1 MRNTPRTDCWAQQIL
16 NEFGPSNC
24 GRFAAMADR
33 ARQLEVELNK
43 TNMQLAVASS
53 GLRQL
58 TDTLMVNKAAHA
70 EAAYTAYCLSVGGR
84 AFNGDPLPD
93 WKTFST
99 DPNKSVQAKAWIDA
113 ATAVIQSCLCVAVNK
128 S

>member
-1 MRNTPRTDCWAQQIL
+1 MSTTPRTDRWAQQIH
-16 NEFGPSNC
+16 ESESSNWE
-24 GRFAAMADR
+24 RFAAMADR
-33 ARQLEVELNK
+33 ARQLEVEVNRTK
-43 TNMQLAVASS
+43 MQLTVASS
-53 GLRQL
+53 GLTQL

-99 DPNKSVQAKAWIDA
+99 DPSKSVQAKAWIDA
-113 ATAVIQSCLCVAVNK
+113 ATAVLQSCLCVAVNK